1 MEHRLF
7 DPADPP
13 EWLDPEWWRDRPH
26 CNHLEAPSNAHTA
39 RLQAAAALASEA
51 ANDVSGYVVDL
62 GAGDGALLSLLDY
75 GLKDVSYGYDII
87 HADAEYARR
96 VRGVTVY
103 ERNVSATLD
112 ETPLGPVV
120 VLTEVLEHLADPH
133 GFLAKLAQRDTV
145 KFVVASSPHSETP
158 ERHEWNHAWAWD
170 AEGYLAMFTAAGF
183 EVAAHQLVEWSQLWW
198 FRRPADPEVTADAAE
213 MAAAIQQ
220 SGLLKQL
227 AEPEL
232 TTDEAVAALEDAH
245 EDDGAD
251 ALLSAGHRPGGS
263 WPLVGEAA
271 GQIHD
276 LDPYVAGLL
285 VLGRAAGLP

>member
-1 MEHRLF
+1 MTEHRLF
-7 DPADPP
+7 DPENPP

-51 ANDVSGYVVDL
+51 ANDASGYVVDL

-75 GLKDVSYGYDII
+75 GLKNVSYGYEII

-145 KFVVASSPHSETP
+145 AHVIASSPWNETP
-158 ERHEWNHAWAWD
+158 VRHEWNHAWAWD
-170 AEGYLAMFTAAGF
+170 TEGYLAMFAAAGF
-183 EVAAHQLVEWSQLWW
+183 EVAAHSLVEWSQLWW
-198 FRRPADPEVTADAAE
+198 FRRPAPWPSAEEERAADRAAE
-213 MAAAIQQ
+213 VVEALRSEQR
-220 SGLLKQL
+220 G
-227 AEPEL
+227 L
-232 TTDEAVAALEDAH
+232 TTDEAVAALEDAQ
-245 EDDGAD
+245 EAQAVTRDGD
-251 ALLSAGHRPGGS
+251 TFTLHKPGWYGY
-263 WPLVGEAA
+263 G
-271 GQIHD
+271 ITD
-276 LDPYVAGLL
+276 LDQMVTQLL
-285 VLGRAAGLP
+285 TEGRKAGLP

>member
-1 MEHRLF
+1 MTEHRLF
-7 DPADPP
+7 DPANPP

-51 ANDVSGYVVDL
+51 ANDASGYVVDL

-75 GLKDVSYGYDII
+75 GLKNVSYGYEII

-133 GFLAKLAQRDTV
+133 GFLAKLAQRDSV
-145 KFVVASSPHSETP
+145 KFVVASSPWNETP
-158 ERHEWNHAWAWD
+158 VRHEWNHAWAWD
-170 AEGYLAMFTAAGF
+170 AEGYAKLFEGAGF
-183 EVAAHQLVEWSQLWW
+183 EARQYHRVEWSQVCL
-198 FRRPADPEVTADAAE
+198 FEVVRETEEEQRAADRATEIAE
-213 MAAAIQQ
+213 AVRSEQRL
-220 SGLLKQL
+220 S
-227 AEPEL
+227 EPEL
-232 TTDEAVAALEDAH
+232 TTEEAVAALEDAQ
-245 EDDGAD
+245 EAPAVTRDGNTFT
-251 ALLSAGHRPGGS
+251 LHQPGWYGY
-263 WPLVGEAA
+263 G
-271 GQIHD
+271 ITD
-276 LDPYVAGLL
+276 LDPMVAQLL
-285 VLGRAAGLP
+285 AEGRKAGLP